1 MITIEGKTYVLD
13 LGAVYDFINFSATHD
28 SKETEIIT
36 NFTTGGNVDEKSI
49 RELTTP
55 GNSQIDNIKYD
66 LVKMLIIQVLTY
78 DEKKI
83 ESLDSMPF
91 GTQLAFLTLI
101 NEGFLVLVEQ
111 QE

>member
-13 LGAVYDFINFSATHD
+13 LEQVYDFINFSSTHE
-28 SKETEIIT
+28 SKEKEVIT
-36 NFTTGGNVDEKSI
+36 NFTEAGIVDERSV

-55 GNSQIDNIKYD
+55 ANSQIDNIKYD

-78 DEKKI
+78 DEKEI
-83 ESLDSMPF
+83 ESLEAMPF

-111 QE
+111 AE

>member
-13 LGAVYDFINFSATHD
+13 LNSVCDFINHSSTHSA
-28 SKETEIIT
+28 KETEVI
-36 NFTTGGNVDEKSI
+36 NSYVEGKLDEKSV

-66 LVKMLIIQVLTY
+66 LVKMFIVQILTY
-78 DEKKI
+78 DEKNI
-83 ESLDSMPF
+83 EKLEDMPF

-101 NEGFLVLVEQ
+101 NEGFLILIDEVE
-111 QE
+111 

>member
-1 MITIEGKTYVLD
+1 MIVIGGKTYVLD
-13 LGAVYDFINFSATHD
+13 LDSVYDFINFSSTHD
-28 SKETEIIT
+28 SKEKEVVTSYVE
-36 NFTTGGNVDEKSI
+36 GKVDEKSV

-78 DEKKI
+78 DEKQVD
-83 ESLDSMPF
+83 SLDNMPF

-101 NEGFLVLVEQ
+101 NEGFLVLVEE